1 MIGRSAKSHQYYY
14 YTCNRRFKQGDDSC
28 DARSLP
34 KDRLERLVIEQIK
47 ARILNDKWLEELVR
61 LVNEELDASHSIYR
75 ERLEVIDAELNDAR
89 TRLSRL
95 YDALET
101 GKLNLD
107 DLAPRIKE
115 LKARID
121 DLSKTRLLVEADLT
135 VQGVRHVDKDMV
147 VAYAS
152 DLRSLLGESDIAESK
167 SFLRTFVKRIVVQ
180 AAQAVIYYSLPVPP
194 QGRTSDT
201 ISVLPMVTPSGAG
214 GIRTPYLLTAS

>member
-1 MIGRSAKSHQYYY
+1 M
-14 YTCNRRFKQGDDSC
+14 
-28 DARSLP
+28 
-34 KDRLERLVIEQIK
+34 
-47 ARILNDKWLEELVR
+47 R

-214 GIRTPYLLTAS
+214 GIRTPYLLTARQTAKNYQHTSQNETNKRGA